1 MHNTIKMKGKVD
13 RIKVNDRT
21 IEQNKPNTILNQGF
35 NTLLSLSQTPYVT
48 LNSPT
53 SVPSLTILSQSGWLR
68 PIKTAGNLF
77 GGFPCIGCLFGKDDS
92 ATTVDMT
99 SLVSPIGSTNN
110 LDSFGFNRSDLDY
123 QRSFVIYESSND
135 KTVHHMK
142 YCWKATEDATIKEI
156 GIYSFSMDSSMAATG
171 YSRTDA
177 QKLSYYTDRK
187 MFSRC
192 VLQTPVE
199 VKTGDLV
206 VVYYSIEVVPP
217 YENGSL
223 HEVSNVFG
231 MPAVM
236 AYMGEGNKLK
246 IEIANRNYALGP
258 ISSTYEFSGFSSSMP
273 SSVGD
278 TLNILDVLNQC
289 NYSSSAL
296 VSSSCAENMTT
307 ALQLGSKSSSHIFT
321 NSNYIS
327 FTKSSAAYTGM
338 PNRSASLDYA
348 RSISYG
354 DGMQDYVF
362 DYSIDK
368 STDIWTKKMHIE
380 AKTWHKT
387 NDLENMYWYL
397 CYGPFLY
404 YLNSALDE
412 SGRIVQTPFDMSK
425 TAKFTFDISNTF
437 VRE

>member
-48 LNSPT
+48 VNSVAG
-53 SVPSLTILSQSGWLR
+53 VPSLTILSQSGWLR
-68 PIKTAGNLF
+68 QTTGNNLF

-110 LDSFGFNRSDLDY
+110 LDSFGFHRSDLDY
-123 QRSFVIYESSND
+123 QTDFLIYESSKG
-135 KTVHHMK
+135 KTTHHMK

-187 MFSRC
+187 IFSRC

-236 AYMGEGNKLK
+236 AYMGESNSLQVA
-246 IEIANRNYALGP
+246 ISHRNYALGP
-258 ISSTYEFSGFSSSMP
+258 ISSTYEFGSFSSLP
-273 SSVGD
+273 TSVGD

-289 NYSSSAL
+289 NYSTSAL
-296 VSSSCAENMTT
+296 ISNTCAENMTT
-307 ALQLGSKSSSHIFT
+307 ALLLGSKSSSHVFT
-321 NSNYIS
+321 NSNYIT
-327 FTKSSAAYTGM
+327 FTKTSYAYTGM
-338 PNRSASLDYA
+338 PSRSASLDYA
-348 RSISYG
+348 RSTSYRG
-354 DGMQDYVF
+354 DGMKDYVF

-368 STDIWTKKMHIE
+368 STDIWTKKAHIE
-380 AKTWHKT
+380 AKTWNNT
-387 NDLENMYWYL
+387 NNLANMYWYL

-412 SGRIVQTPFDMSK
+412 SGQIVQTPFDMSK